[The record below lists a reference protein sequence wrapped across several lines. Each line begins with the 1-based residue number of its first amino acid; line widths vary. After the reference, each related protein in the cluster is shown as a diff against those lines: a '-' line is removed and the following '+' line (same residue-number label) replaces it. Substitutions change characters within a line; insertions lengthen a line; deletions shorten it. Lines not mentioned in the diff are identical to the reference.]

1 MGRLGES
8 IMNKVIIDKVKLD
21 ALPKV
26 VLDGQNIAFGHGETQ
41 AIQLNKKKV
50 FSYEGFRFA
59 FEALYKRGFKA
70 EFILP
75 SFHLSKKRVER
86 FDKTK
91 VIDYL
96 NEFDVFVN
104 VGGSESNKK
113 DDSFILQHAFNKN
126 LIIISNDQ
134 YRNKLEE
141 LSEKEYNLWKPWLDK
156 NRLGFKFENDSFIID
171 SDCLSLKYNTV
182 ETSILEKSEVLIK
195 KDKAI
200 ISKPKEIIKPVR
212 KPHNPYSNLKN
223 IFSIAAKKLRQ

>member
-26 VLDGQNIAFGHGETQ
+26 VLDGQNIAFEHGNKL
-41 AIQLNKKKV
+41 AIGLNIKKM
-50 FSYEGFRFA
+50 FSYEGLRIA

-75 SFHLSKKRVER
+75 SFHLGKKRVER
-86 FDKTK
+86 FDKAK
-91 VIDYL
+91 AIDYL
-96 NEFDVFVN
+96 TEFDVFIKVK
-104 VGGSESNKK
+104 GTGSNKK
-113 DDSFILQHAFNKN
+113 DDSFILQHAFNNN

-200 ISKPKEIIKPVR
+200 IPKPKEIIKPVR

-223 IFSIAAKKLRQ
+223 IFSIAVKKLR